1 MYWKI
6 YFNKVL
12 TAVMNEM
19 RLKNR
24 LFCKINRTFQPS
36 NFACKMKTSQPIL
49 KAACLLVLFLFIH
62 KMPALAQER
71 QVKEKQRVII
81 VKEKTD
87 AKGNSTLNRVEQEV
101 GSDAEAQQ
109 LIDKVLGDK
118 DPKSSLD
125 GDNSRTD
132 IRIEK
137 KITDPKDTQITISD
151 GEIFINGEK
160 MDQDDLNDQLRS
172 LKNMPF
178 FSEGMQNFNFDFGNG
193 FATKGGKPYLGLGT
207 EAQGT
212 NQGVEIT
219 QVTPQSPA
227 EKAGLKEGDIL
238 MTLNDKLIL
247 SFDDLVT
254 EVAKGKQG
262 EEVEIKYQRAGKSY
276 TTSAKLGSKLGST
289 GGSNGM
295 KFEINPEDLGDLFS
309 QFGGGAYG
317 FNMPE
322 LKRPKSP
329 RLGVTIEAYRNG
341 RTEGVLVK
349 EVAKGSVAEI
359 MDVRPGDIIT
369 HFNQKEVE
377 DVAAVQACVKELR
390 GGDPINLKLKRNKK
404 KVKVSGVWPSDEKEK
419 KRKNVSSF

>member
-1 MYWKI
+1 
-6 YFNKVL
+6 
-12 TAVMNEM
+12 
-19 RLKNR
+19 
-24 LFCKINRTFQPS
+24 
-36 NFACKMKTSQPIL
+36 MKTTQPLL

-87 AKGNSTLNRVEQEV
+87 AKGNTTLNRVEQEV

-118 DPKSSLD
+118 DSKSSPD
-125 GDNSRTD
+125 GNNDQTS

-137 KITDPKDTQITISD
+137 KITDPMDTQIRITDD
-151 GEIFINGEK
+151 GIFINGEK
-160 MDQDDLNDQLRS
+160 MDQDDLNEQLKS
-172 LKNMPF
+172 LETMPF
-178 FSEGMQNFNFDFGNG
+178 FKEGMQNFTFDFGDG
-193 FATKGGKPYLGLGT
+193 SAAKGGKAYLGLGT
-207 EAQGT
+207 AADGT

-219 QVTPQSPA
+219 QVSPGSA
-227 EKAGLKEGDIL
+227 AAKAGLKEGDIL

-247 SFDDLVT
+247 SFDDLVS

-276 TTSAKLGSKLGST
+276 TTSAKLGSKPDS
-289 GGSNGM
+289 SNDRNGM
-295 KFEINPEDLGDLFS
+295 KFEINPENLGDLFS

-317 FNMPE
+317 FNMPDA
-322 LKRPKSP
+322 KGPKSP
-329 RLGVTIEAYRNG
+329 RLGVTIEAYHNG

-349 EVAKGSVAEI
+349 DVAKGSVAEI

-390 GGDPINLKLKRNKK
+390 GGDAINLKLKRNKK